1 MKRTYWYA
9 ATTKVKRNAADG
21 LFTKPSIFHPALLP
35 EGVKLRFKILMKQN
49 YPLHGNTMLFK
60 PYVVK
65 YIFETHFLASL
76 GNISALQALLNG
88 GRDVWFAPIFG
99 QVHPGSLDPGDQGR
113 ENGVKPEL
121 LTKRFRFYILTSWL
135 DRFA

>member
-1 MKRTYWYA
+1 
-9 ATTKVKRNAADG
+9 
-21 LFTKPSIFHPALLP
+21 
-35 EGVKLRFKILMKQN
+35 
-49 YPLHGNTMLFK
+49 MLFK

-65 YIFETHFLASL
+65 YIFKTHFLLSLFPSL

-88 GRDVWFAPIFG
+88 GGDVWFAFISG
-99 QVHPGSLDPGDQGR
+99 QVHPGSLDPGDQSR

-121 LTKRFRFYILTSWL
+121 LTNRFEFSILASWL

>member
-1 MKRTYWYA
+1 MDFL
-9 ATTKVKRNAADG
+9 RNHQYFI
-21 LFTKPSIFHPALLP
+21 LHFFPQ
-35 EGVKLRFKILMKQN
+35 GVKLRFKILMKQN

-88 GRDVWFAPIFG
+88 GGDVCFAPIFG
-99 QVHPGSLDPGDQGR
+99 QVHPGNLDPRDQSG